1 VHQSDSTS
9 ARHASRQA
17 KSPADLAFSHSPEPT
32 GERFVQ
38 ISSVASSAQLACNR
52 QITQRESPLCDSQPI
67 RQVTSL
73 EPSKLVRGESGDD
86 TQTANTT
93 GTAQPIQVQ
102 HTRSTE
108 SDDDSADQHGTAN
121 DDDNGTDDTESGDND
136 GDGGTGDDVE
146 GDDNSDCASGS
157 GDDVEGDHQSDCD
170 DDRGDSDNGDGGDNG
185 DVD

>member
-121 DDDNGTDDTESGDND
+121 DDDNGTDDTESGDN
-136 GDGGTGDDVE
+136 GGTGDDVE

>member
-1 VHQSDSTS
+1 MHQSDSTS

-121 DDDNGTDDTESGDND
+121 DDDNGTDDTESGDN
-136 GDGGTGDDVE
+136 GGTGDDVE